1 MTLSYHKLTD
11 RRAPLPSL
19 GMAGIV
25 RLLIAAALIAAALD
39 AAARGNRPRPP
50 RPDYPNIYP
59 RDSASPNAIA
69 EELYVVA
76 IIVGFVGIVIG
87 IVCAVRFGLP
97 VIVIGIV
104 RAVRFALRKWVNRQ

>member
-1 MTLSYHKLTD
+1 
-11 RRAPLPSL
+11 
-19 GMAGIV
+19 MAGIV

-39 AAARGNRPRPP
+39 AAARGNRPRSPR
-50 RPDYPNIYP
+50 RPDHPNIYS
-59 RDSASPNAIA
+59 RDSASPNAFA